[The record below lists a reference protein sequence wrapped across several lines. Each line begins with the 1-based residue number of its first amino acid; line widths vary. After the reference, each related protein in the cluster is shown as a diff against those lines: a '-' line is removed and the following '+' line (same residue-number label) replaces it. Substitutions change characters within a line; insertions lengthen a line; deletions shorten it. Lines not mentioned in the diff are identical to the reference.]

1 MTVMR
6 SITTHKPL
14 NRIGEQKMKP
24 VSRRT
29 ILTMPSPMEVEFYE
43 RFPVPDIC
51 DTIKF
56 SWVENEWYIET
67 DELPSPMQT
76 GTNIMVEEYAKVL
89 YRYAKKYLWEDKP
102 EEESNAYYDYMQCI
116 RAVEARVIYAKK
128 DAANETTRYY
138 INIPNHSLP
147 APVREKIKKA
157 ILSEVPGYSEFVI
170 EYGVYLLFWKFWTGA
185 SDRLEKKTQGLIKD
199 MAYKKRYDY
208 EKYSE
213 KLNIS
218 KSMLKCMETETLAVM
233 IFFYQDEVYE
243 SFLEYLKKI
252 RIQYFSKLYKKKKFP
267 KAVKESLN
275 SYEIFERSARDGKW
289 RLKGMEEQTK
299 NDR

>member
-6 SITTHKPL
+6 SITTHKQL
-14 NRIGEQKMKP
+14 WSIGEQKMKP
-24 VSRRT
+24 VSRPLGRT
-29 ILTMPSPMEVEFYE
+29 ILTMPSPTEVEFYE

-89 YRYAKKYLWEDKP
+89 YRYVEKYYPSERS
-102 EEESNAYYDYMQCI
+102 ESRLAGEAYNEYCMYT
-116 RAVEARVIYAKK
+116 RAVEKTVIYAKK
-128 DAANETTRYY
+128 NNRYY
-138 INIPNHSLP
+138 INIPHEVNRIP
-147 APVREKIKKA
+147 AIEKIKKA
-157 ILSEVPGYSEFVI
+157 IPAGYRDFVI

-185 SDRLEKKTQGLIKD
+185 SDRLEKKTQGLIKG